1 MGFYPFEVTA
11 PHLVYT
17 LLGGYVYTLLSDC
30 FHNIPSREMHVGQ
43 MLMPQVHRRLWHV

>member
-17 LLGGYVYTLLSDC
+17 LLGGYVSRHIMHYMLDTTVPRSEL
-30 FHNIPSREMHVGQ
+30 NI
-43 MLMPQVHRRLWHV
+43 QVHRHLWYV

>member
-17 LLGGYVYTLLSDC
+17 LLGGYVSCHLMHDVLDASVLK
-30 FHNIPSREMHVGQ
+30 FELNI
-43 MLMPQVHRRLWHV
+43 QVHRHIWHV

>member
-17 LLGGYVYTLLSDC
+17 LLGGYV
-30 FHNIPSREMHVGQ
+30 SRHMIHDV
-43 MLMPQVHRRLWHV
+43 LDASV